1 MSIGPSPSL
10 GGGLA
15 VQDCPGACE
24 DVCDPKYLPICT
36 NDCWE
41 LMKCC
46 DNGGGGGSGGGGSGG
61 GGGGNLPPALAKI
74 WGLQNTPPG
83 YKPFAGQKESAQHVA
98 RGESCVD
105 TFPHR

>member
-41 LMKCC
+41 LIKCC

-61 GGGGNLPPALAKI
+61 GGGGKARAARGDPWGPPIPPAGSKRREGRLY
-74 WGLQNTPPG
+74 TSFRCPPG
-83 YKPFAGQKESAQHVA
+83 RVS
-98 RGESCVD
+98 
-105 TFPHR
+105 